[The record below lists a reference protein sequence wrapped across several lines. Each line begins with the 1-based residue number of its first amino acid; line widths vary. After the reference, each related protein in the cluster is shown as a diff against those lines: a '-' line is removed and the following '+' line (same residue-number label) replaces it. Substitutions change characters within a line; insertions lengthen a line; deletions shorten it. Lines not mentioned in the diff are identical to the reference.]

1 MSLFSLMFPQT
12 DQRISFLEYFMSRLT
27 DALVELD
34 EATNAVAARL
44 EDLANDLDQHDL
56 DSANAVR
63 AQASR
68 LRELAADPENPV
80 PAEPE
85 PAA

>member
-1 MSLFSLMFPQT
+1 MSLFSLLFPQT

>member
-1 MSLFSLMFPQT
+1 MSLFSLLFPRT
-12 DQRISFLEYFMSRLT
+12 DERISYLEYFMSRLT
-27 DALVELD
+27 DALLELD

-80 PAEPE
+80 PVE
-85 PAA
+85 PAV